1 MHPSDS
7 DGLSYAIGL
16 TGAWL
21 RVNDQYVGTL
31 YVYLR
36 DAGLRICTLTDSAA
50 FLVSPDEEAL
60 YTRYIDEILHS
71 VDLETVTR
79 KKIRAELEEKLGGKD
94 LSTQKVSHL
103 QAPVP

>member
-1 MHPSDS
+1 MHSSDS
-7 DGLSYAIGL
+7 DGFSHAIGHIW
-16 TGAWL
+16 AWL

-36 DAGLRICTLTDSAA
+36 DAGPRICALTDSAA

-79 KKIRAELEEKLGGKD
+79 KKIRAELEDKLGGKD
-94 LSTQKVSHL
+94 LSSQKVR
-103 QAPVP
+103 